1 MGLGNQTLFIMDN
14 ATNKGELPTALATSV
29 GAAVMFLFFIEGLI
43 GNLWI
48 LSAILSRKKVW
59 NVINVFIVS
68 LCFNDVLALCLIVVF
83 IIDSYIWQ
91 KWTAGP
97 TMCKLNPEFTV
108 AFTGCSLWHSLLIA
122 LHRYIVVAHNDVY
135 KRMSKKA
142 YVVSVLLLTRLI
154 PLACTIPGF
163 LSSNTTGYVPKLLR
177 CIFLPS
183 QTGRIVSVT
192 FIQIIIPCIV
202 VICCYLLI
210 FAFVMRTGR
219 QMQNSNFILQREIQ
233 ITKMFGVIFFMI
245 MFGFVPYSVIRNMD
259 KNNQFSGDLYV
270 LVSVFYAIGT
280 CSNPL
285 IYGAMSTDIRQTC
298 WEFLQDLGRCMH
310 CESVSACLREPITEQ
325 TLMTTYAAT
334 EHSPKTLIAMTD
346 RHNGSVK
353 HRIVDDVEVKTGGGN
368 DHANDND
375 SESSD
380 NNPSDSLLKGHLVAD
395 V

>member
-1 MGLGNQTLFIMDN
+1 MSSSNVTLFSTEN
-14 ATNKGELPTALATSV
+14 STNKGEVPTALATSV
-29 GAAVMFLFFIEGLI
+29 GAAVLFFLDGLI

-48 LSAILSRKKVW
+48 LAAILSRKKVW

-68 LCFNDVLALCLIVVF
+68 LCLNDVLALCLIVVF
-83 IIDSYIWQ
+83 IIDSYVWRS
-91 KWTAGP
+91 WTAGP

-122 LHRYIVVAHNDVY
+122 IHRYIVVAHNDIY

-142 YVVSVLLLTRLI
+142 YVTTVLVLTRLI

-163 LSSNTTGYVPKLLR
+163 VSSNTTGYVPKLLR

-183 QTGRIVSVT
+183 QIGRIVSVT

-210 FAFVMRTGR
+210 FAFVIRIGR
-219 QMQNSNFILQREIQ
+219 NMQNSNFILQREIQ

-245 MFGFVPYSVIRNMD
+245 LFGFVPYSVIRNMD
-259 KNNQFSGDLYV
+259 KKNHFSGDLYV

-285 IYGAMSTDIRQTC
+285 IYGAMSTDIRHTC
-298 WEFLQDLGRCMH
+298 WDFLKDLGRCLH
-310 CESVSACLREPITEQ
+310 CDRVCSGLREQPAEQ
-325 TLMTTYAAT
+325 TMMTTYAAT
-334 EHSPKTLIAMTD
+334 ENSPKNIVAMTG
-346 RHNGSVK
+346 HNGSIK
-353 HRIVDDVEVKTGGGN
+353 HHVVAEGPPEKAESLNQSDDIE
-368 DHANDND
+368 
-375 SESSD
+375 SLSSD
-380 NNPSDSLLKGHLVAD
+380 NNVSDSLLKGHLVAE

>member
-1 MGLGNQTLFIMDN
+1 
-14 ATNKGELPTALATSV
+14 
-29 GAAVMFLFFIEGLI
+29 MFVFFLEGLI

-48 LSAILSRKKVW
+48 LAAILSRKKVW

-68 LCFNDVLALCLIVVF
+68 LCLNDILALCLIVVF
-83 IIDSYIWQ
+83 IIDSYLWQ
-91 KWTAGP
+91 RWTAGP

-122 LHRYIVVAHNDVY
+122 LHRYIVVAHNDIY

-142 YVVSVLLLTRLI
+142 YVTTVLVLTRLI

-192 FIQIIIPCIV
+192 FIQIIIPCVV

-210 FAFVMRTGR
+210 FAFVMRMGR
-219 QMQNSNFILQREIQ
+219 HMQNSNFILQREIQ

-259 KNNQFSGDLYV
+259 KKNHMSGDLYV

-285 IYGAMSTDIRQTC
+285 IYGAMSTNIRHTC
-298 WEFLQDLGRCMH
+298 WEFLQDMGRCMH
-310 CESVSACLREPITEQ
+310 CEGFFSCLREPVTEQ
-325 TLMTTYAAT
+325 TMLTTYAAT
-334 EHSPKTLIAMTD
+334 ENSPKTLIAMTH

-353 HRIVDDVEVKTGGGN
+353 HRAVDEVVENPDKRKSET
-368 DHANDND
+368 NDNDNPDD

-380 NNPSDSLLKGHLVAD
+380 NNASDSLLKGHLVAD

>member
-1 MGLGNQTLFIMDN
+1 MENS
-14 ATNKGELPTALATSV
+14 TNKGESPTALATSV
-29 GAAVMFLFFIEGLI
+29 GAAVMFFFFLEGLI

-48 LSAILSRKKVW
+48 LAAILSRKKVW

-68 LCFNDVLALCLIVVF
+68 LCLNDVLALCLIVVF

-91 KWTAGP
+91 SWTAGP

-122 LHRYIVVAHNDVY
+122 LHRYIVVAHNDIY

-142 YVVSVLLLTRLI
+142 YVTTVLVLTRLI

-210 FAFVMRTGR
+210 FAFVMRMGR
-219 QMQNSNFILQREIQ
+219 QMQNSNFIMQREIQ

-259 KNNQFSGDLYV
+259 KKNNLSGDLYV

-285 IYGAMSTDIRQTC
+285 IYGAMSTDIRHTC

-310 CESVSACLREPITEQ
+310 CQGYFSCLREPVTEQ
-325 TLMTTYAAT
+325 TMMTTYAAT
-334 EHSPKTLIAMTD
+334 ENSPKTLIAMAD

-353 HRIVDDVEVKTGGGN
+353 HSVAKEAVEETDEGKN
-368 DHANDND
+368 EINDNG

-380 NNPSDSLLKGHLVAD
+380 NNASDSLLKGHMVAD

>member
-1 MGLGNQTLFIMDN
+1 MENKTFYMLGNS
-14 ATNKGELPTALATSV
+14 TNKGELPTTLATSV
-29 GAAVMFLFFIEGLI
+29 GAAVMFLFFLEGLL

-48 LSAILSRKKVW
+48 LAAILSRKKVW

-68 LCFNDVLALCLIVVF
+68 LCLNDVLALCLIVVF

-91 KWTAGP
+91 RWTAGP

-122 LHRYIVVAHNDVY
+122 LHRYIVVAHNDIY

-142 YVVSVLLLTRLI
+142 YVTTVLVLTRLI

-183 QTGRIVSVT
+183 QAGRIISVT

-210 FAFVMRTGR
+210 FAFVMRMGR
-219 QMQNSNFILQREIQ
+219 HVQNSNFILQREIK

-259 KNNQFSGDLYV
+259 KQNQFSGDLYV

-285 IYGAMSTDIRQTC
+285 IYGAMSTDIRHTC
-298 WEFLQDLGRCMH
+298 WEFLQDLGRCMR
-310 CESVSACLREPITEQ
+310 CEHFFACLREPLPEQ
-325 TLMTTYAAT
+325 TMMTTYAAT
-334 EHSPKTLIAMTD
+334 ENSPKSLEAVTD
-346 RHNGSVK
+346 GRNGSVK
-353 HRIVDDVEVKTGGGN
+353 HRVVDSVDQKPEDLN
-368 DHANDND
+368 DQPASQYD

-380 NNPSDSLLKGHLVAD
+380 NNPSDSLLKGHLIAD